1 MDELPERAPVFLVD
15 NLETLKVLTDP
26 IRIEILHILDPEP
39 QTINQVAEKLGLSNS
54 RLYYHFRILEEHGL
68 ISVVHTRM
76 VSNIVEK
83 FYWSTAA
90 DFDIDKT
97 LLDFSSESGKENI
110 ERLVS
115 STVETTRMDMLRSLQ
130 ARRENLAS
138 GSASVP
144 REMIITNIKK
154 RLTDETFQAFI
165 KRLKDL
171 LEEFSKLQE
180 EKSEGEDIAQ
190 FSLAVYAYPNYYYEQ
205 GQEENE

>member
-76 VSNIVEK
+76 VDNIVEK

-171 LEEFSKLQE
+171 LEEFSKLPE
-180 EKSEGEDIAQ
+180 EKSEGEDITQ

-205 GQEENE
+205 GQAENE